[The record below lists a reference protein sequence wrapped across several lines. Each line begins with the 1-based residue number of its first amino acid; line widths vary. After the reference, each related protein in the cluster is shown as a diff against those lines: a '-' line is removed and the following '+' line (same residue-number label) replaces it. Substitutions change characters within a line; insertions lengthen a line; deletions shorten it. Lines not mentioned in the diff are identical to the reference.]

1 MATSAATPPV
11 HTSGQGQQA
20 ADELARKAAQTAIY
34 QLEEIVAHHGS
45 GPKMT
50 YSVKWLGWP
59 RASISREPGHIIWAD
74 CAEHVQQYW
83 DDRGEANPHLKKKTG
98 ASGKKKGARK

>member
-1 MATSAATPPV
+1 MVTSATTPPV
-11 HTSGQGQQA
+11 HTTGKGQQA
-20 ADELARKAAQTAIY
+20 ADELAKRAAQTAIY
-34 QLEEIVAHHGS
+34 HLEEIVAHHGKGS
-45 GPKMT
+45 TLT

-83 DDRGEANPHLKKKTG
+83 DGRGEANPHLRQKMG
-98 ASGKKKGARK
+98 ALGRKKGTKK